1 MFIRTKDGIYEVE
14 KLNLNKIVGNI
25 KYEIIDNKLLKTMY
39 GYESHL
45 YESEIIKQSDTIEEL
60 CDGFF
65 IDFISD
71 LEEYKNFIS
80 EEKIFNRFGFDDFKE
95 QFNAYREL
103 EGDVYNHC
111 EGYGL
116 IKTSKGLIYVAKMN
130 EEGVLE
136 LI

>member
-1 MFIRTKDGIYEVE
+1 MKYIRTKNGVYEYVEQRIYPSQYH
-14 KLNLNKIVGNI
+14 KFGLYRHNLNSD
-25 KYEIIDNKLLKTMY
+25 YEPII
-39 GYESHL
+39 S
-45 YESEIIKQSDTIEEL
+45 QSDTIEEL

-136 LI
+136 LIWVD